1 LWNVYSFL
9 VTYAKLDGWKPGSKK
24 VESPLAA
31 HAQLDQWI
39 LARLAETT
47 AEVTRQLEQF
57 ASDKAAIALESFL
70 DDLSNWYVRR
80 SRRRFWKS
88 ETDADKS
95 AAYQTVY
102 TAFLGFVKLLAPFI
116 PFTTE
121 AIYQNL
127 VRSVDPDSPLSV
139 HHCDWP
145 EVDEGVLQ
153 QSLLDKMRLAI
164 NVAGLGR
171 SARSAADFKLR
182 QPLAKARVNVGS
194 QQARADLLELADV
207 LAEEINVKEIEVVS
221 EVGELVDYKLMPN
234 NRVLGPKYG
243 ALFPKVR
250 QALSQLDPAEAAR
263 TLHEGGQLSV
273 EVDGQQLLLDNEEV
287 LVQTESRGG
296 LAVASDKGI
305 TLAVDTTLTPE
316 LVQEGY
322 ARDLVRTVNTMR
334 KDAGLELD
342 DRIALYYQADG
353 DVAQALANFGSYIQ
367 QETLATTLE
376 AGKVEDADHQQ
387 TLNLEGNAVALGL
400 SKV

>member
-1 LWNVYSFL
+1 
-9 VTYAKLDGWKPGSKK
+9 
-24 VESPLAA
+24 
-31 HAQLDQWI
+31 
-39 LARLAETT
+39 
-47 AEVTRQLEQF
+47 LEQF
-57 ASDKAAIALESFL
+57 ASDKAAAALEAFL

-95 AAYQTVY
+95 AAYQTLY
-102 TAFLGFVKLLAPFI
+102 TAFLGFIKLLAPFI

-127 VRSVDPDSPLSV
+127 VRSVDPDAPLSV

-145 EVDEGVLQ
+145 EVDESLLDQ
-153 QSLLDKMRLAI
+153 ALLDKMRLAI

-194 QQARADLLELADV
+194 QQARSYLMELAEV

-234 NRVLGPKYG
+234 NRLLGPKYG

-250 QALSQLDPAEAAR
+250 QALARLDPSEAAR
-263 TLHEGGQLSV
+263 TLHEGGQLQV
-273 EVDGQQLLLDNEEV
+273 EVDGRQISLNDEEV

-305 TLAVDTTLTPE
+305 TVAVDTSLTPE
-316 LVQEGY
+316 LIQEGY
-322 ARDLVRTVNTMR
+322 ARDLVRAINTMR

-353 DVAQALANFGSYIQ
+353 DVAQALVTFGGYIQ

-376 AGKVEDADHQQ
+376 SGRVEQTSHQQ
-387 TLNLEGNAVALGL
+387 SLELEGHSVTLGL
-400 SKV
+400 TKA

>member
-1 LWNVYSFL
+1 
-9 VTYAKLDGWKPGSKK
+9 
-24 VESPLAA
+24 
-31 HAQLDQWI
+31 
-39 LARLAETT
+39 
-47 AEVTRQLEQF
+47 
-57 ASDKAAIALESFL
+57 
-70 DDLSNWYVRR
+70 
-80 SRRRFWKS
+80 
-88 ETDADKS
+88 
-95 AAYQTVY
+95 
-102 TAFLGFVKLLAPFI
+102 
-116 PFTTE
+116 
-121 AIYQNL
+121 
-127 VRSVDPDSPLSV
+127 
-139 HHCDWP
+139 
-145 EVDEGVLQ
+145 
-153 QSLLDKMRLAI
+153 MRLSI

-342 DRIALYYQADG
+342 DRIALYYQAEG

>member
-1 LWNVYSFL
+1 LEDKKYDPILAEYSQMD
-9 VTYAKLDGWKPGSKK
+9 K
-24 VESPLAA
+24 
-31 HAQLDQWI
+31 WI

-57 ASDKAAIALESFL
+57 ASDKAAAALEAFL

-95 AAYQTVY
+95 AAYQTLY
-102 TAFLGFVKLLAPFI
+102 TAFLGFIKLLAPFI

-127 VRSVDPDSPLSV
+127 VRSVDPDAHLSV

-145 EVDEGVLQ
+145 EVDESLLDQ
-153 QSLLDKMRLAI
+153 ALLDKMRLAI

-194 QQARADLLELADV
+194 QQARSDLMELAEV

-234 NRVLGPKYG
+234 NRLLGPKYG

-250 QALSQLDPAEAAR
+250 QALARLDPSEAAR
-263 TLHEGGQLSV
+263 TLHEGGQLQV
-273 EVDGQQLLLDNEEV
+273 EVDGRQISLNDEEV

-305 TLAVDTTLTPE
+305 TVAVDTSLTPE
-316 LVQEGY
+316 LIQEGY
-322 ARDLVRTVNTMR
+322 ARDLVRAINTMR

-353 DVAQALANFGSYIQ
+353 DVAQALVTFGGYIQ

-376 AGKVEDADHQQ
+376 SGRVEQTSHQQ
-387 TLNLEGNAVALGL
+387 SLELEGHSVTLGL
-400 SKV
+400 TKA